1 LIGLS
6 TALPPHVMTQGDVA
20 ERVRANFADA
30 RTEFLE
36 RLMPV
41 YVNAGIE
48 RRSTCV
54 PIEWHYASHG
64 WRERSAIYLESAV
77 ALLERAAVDC
87 LANVGLRAQ
96 DIDAVVVAS
105 TSGIATPSLDAVL
118 INRLGLRHDI
128 KRLPIFGLGCAGGVL
143 GLARAA
149 DLARLE
155 PDANV
160 LFLVV
165 ELCSLWFRGT
175 EKTIANFVSTALFA
189 DGAAAAVVSTCGD
202 GVLFGPAGEHTW
214 YDTLDIMG
222 WNIED
227 DGLQVRLSRDIPT
240 LVRTRM
246 REAVTE
252 FLARHGLDLGDIR
265 HFVCHPGGM
274 KVVAAMEEAIGLAE
288 GTLAEARGVLRD
300 HGNMSAVTVLF
311 VLDRMLK
318 AGASG
323 RMLMSALGPGFT
335 AGFQIIEAG

>member
-6 TALPPHVMTQGDVA
+6 TALPDHLIAQDDVA
-20 ERVRANFADA
+20 ARVRAQFADA
-30 RTEFLE
+30 GTEFLE

-48 RRSTCV
+48 RRSSCV
-54 PIEWHYASHG
+54 PIDWHYTPHG
-64 WRERSAIYLESAV
+64 WRERSAVYLETAV
-77 ALLERAAVDC
+77 ALLERAAVAC
-87 LANVGLRAQ
+87 LANAGLSAR

-118 INRLGLRHDI
+118 INRLGLRPDI
-128 KRLPIFGLGCAGGVL
+128 KRLPIFGLGCAGGVM

-155 PDANV
+155 PDTNV

-165 ELCSLWFRGT
+165 ELCSLWFRAND
-175 EKTIANFVSTALFA
+175 KTIANFVSTALFG
-189 DGAAAAVVSTCGD
+189 DGAAAAVVSAQGD
-202 GVLFGPAGEHTW
+202 GVLLGPAGQHTW

-246 REAVTE
+246 RDAATE

-274 KVVAAMEEAIGLAE
+274 KVVAAVEDAIGLPE
-288 GTLAEARGVLRD
+288 GTLAEAREVLRD

-335 AGFQIIEAG
+335 AGFQIIEAA